1 MVKEMDF
8 DILGETHLQDHVQ
21 HSLHLQ
27 FPNHHLIHSPGR
39 ADKHFSGVSFIIN
52 KACCWAYKPLQWSH
66 DHPCHEF
73 AQDNR
78 LLGLQLWIGD
88 GKQCLFI

>member
-21 HSLHLQ
+21 HSRHLQ

-78 LLGLQLWIGD
+78 LLGLQVWIGD